1 MARHRRR
8 GALPPWAAMPAE
20 LQDFDPKEWAL
31 EGETP
36 DADAWRSGDW
46 SSTWDYHHCHRRYTS
61 AMTAWFDAH
70 PEASFLE
77 WINTKRARR
86 IAQP

>member
-20 LQDFDPKEWAL
+20 SQDFDPKEWAL

-36 DADAWRSGDW
+36 DADAWRSG
-46 SSTWDYHHCHRRYTS
+46 TGRRPGLS
-61 AMTAWFDAH
+61 PLPSQVHQRDDRVVDAH